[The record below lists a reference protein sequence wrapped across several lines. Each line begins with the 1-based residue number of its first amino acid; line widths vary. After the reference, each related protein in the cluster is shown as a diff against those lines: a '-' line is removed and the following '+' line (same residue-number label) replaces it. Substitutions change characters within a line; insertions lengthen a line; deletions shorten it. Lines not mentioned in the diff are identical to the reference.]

1 MHANAAQ
8 SSPLALRHSQRWA
21 ACPGFPVPFGLAALA
36 FPWLFS
42 SAWPVVALACAAV
55 VGPRLLATRGT
66 QWARRAARLG
76 RGAQND
82 IWFAGGVCLAYLW
95 SATEPL
101 AYRIAILVLML
112 APTAACLI
120 RERLVSSAC
129 TSGSAGK
136 SAAGSLAFFVT
147 ALAIASTA
155 LIAGAGLRPR
165 DALAAA
171 LLLATVTTGIEASM
185 DEGLDNLFVPIG
197 ALVALEFAA
206 P

>member
-1 MHANAAQ
+1 MQANAAQ

-55 VGPRLLATRGT
+55 VGPRLRAT
-66 QWARRAARLG
+66 
-76 RGAQND
+76 D
-82 IWFAGGVCLAYLW
+82 
-95 SATEPL
+95 PL